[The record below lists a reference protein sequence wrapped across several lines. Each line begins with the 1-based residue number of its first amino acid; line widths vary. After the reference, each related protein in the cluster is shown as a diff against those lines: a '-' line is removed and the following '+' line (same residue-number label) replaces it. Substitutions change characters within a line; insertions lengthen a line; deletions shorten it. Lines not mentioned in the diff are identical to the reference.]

1 MIPRESVIA
10 YAFDFSAERT
20 PLVPDRDQDSL
31 HTLDCAILPLRSKGA
46 RKLRLIKN
54 VRMETR
60 IELYRETGMG
70 SGQVAIDELPDFV
83 AATDELVH
91 HDIPMLEKIGEME
104 SFDPYSLRRGLR
116 AAGIVIED
124 MSAFSLSAAKKR
136 ELQPH
141 MRNLTRPLVQYVF
154 GANEIELDDPQ
165 AIREILDQA
174 EGIAVRMRLERLA
187 ASLQTS
193 TDNLPEMLEDYGDVF
208 LSLGFYKQHVSD
220 LVPRIGLLQDWIDEA
235 RRPAHIGNDPVMGP
249 ALEKTVSV
257 LGALSKSLTTRFRN
271 FDTKT
276 QIRWERVTV
285 STFNQVRTLI
295 SDHQASLA
303 AVLCGLLV
311 KVYEWEQRFPG
322 GGGSLERRAEF
333 VMADLRSG
341 LDRLAAIERKA
352 ATFA

>member
-1 MIPRESVIA
+1 M
-10 YAFDFSAERT
+10 
-20 PLVPDRDQDSL
+20 PDRDQDSL
-31 HTLDCAILPLRSKGA
+31 HTLDCAILPLRNPGA

-70 SGQVAIDELPDFV
+70 SGQVTIDELPDFV
-83 AATDELVH
+83 AATDDLMH
-91 HDIPMLEKIGEME
+91 HDIPMLEKVGAME

-116 AAGIVIED
+116 AAGITVQD
-124 MSAFSLSAAKKR
+124 MSVFSLSDDKKR

-154 GANEIELDDPQ
+154 GAQEIVLSDPE
-165 AIREILDQA
+165 AIRNILDQA

-193 TDNLPEMLEDYGDVF
+193 REELPDMLEDYGDVF
-208 LSLGFYKQHVSD
+208 LSLGFFKHHLDD
-220 LVPRIGLLQDWIDEA
+220 LAPRIETLRDWIEEA
-235 RRPAHIGNDPVMGP
+235 RSPAHIGNDPVMGP
-249 ALEKTVSV
+249 ALRKTASL
-257 LGALSKSLTTRFRN
+257 LGALSQSLTTRFTN
-271 FDTKT
+271 FDKKT

-295 SDHQASLA
+295 TDHQSSLA

-311 KVYEWEQRFPG
+311 KVHEWEQRFPG
-322 GGGSLERRAEF
+322 GGGSFERRAEF
-333 VMADLRSG
+333 VMTDLRSG
-341 LDRLAAIERKA
+341 LDRLAGIERKA